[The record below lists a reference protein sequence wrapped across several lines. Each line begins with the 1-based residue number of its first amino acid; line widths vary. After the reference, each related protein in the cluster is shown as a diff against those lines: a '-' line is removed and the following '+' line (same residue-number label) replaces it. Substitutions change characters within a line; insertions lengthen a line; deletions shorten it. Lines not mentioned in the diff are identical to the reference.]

1 MLQVEKHEALN
12 RLAYIEGHL
21 QGIRKMVEEEQH
33 CVDVLKQ
40 THAVKR
46 ALDKFDA
53 LLFQGHVARSV
64 PEGFREGRD
73 VLIIRELSELF
84 ALSRR

>member
-1 MLQVEKHEALN
+1 MQAKKKDLLN
-12 RLAYIEGHL
+12 RLATIEGHVKA
-21 QGIRKMVEEEQH
+21 IRKMVEEDQY
-33 CVDVLKQ
+33 CVDILKQ

-53 LLFQGHVARSV
+53 LLLSGHLTGCV

-73 VLIIRELSELF
+73 TQVIKELNELF
-84 ALSRR
+84 ELSRR

>member
-1 MLQVEKHEALN
+1 MQTDKKQILN
-12 RLAYIEGHL
+12 RLATIEGHL
-21 QGIRKMVEEEQH
+21 KGIRKMVEEDQY

-53 LLFQGHVARSV
+53 LLLQGHLSGCVR
-64 PEGFREGRD
+64 EGFHDGRD
-73 VLIIRELSELF
+73 EQVIRELNELF
-84 ALSRR
+84 ELSRR